1 MIEGSIQEG
10 AITIVNTY
18 EPNIGAPQYIREI
31 PTIMEGKINSYTIIV
46 GNFNTPTYIKGQIM
60 QTEDQQGVTGL
71 KRQVR
76 DILLVQWMRIHLQ
89 MQGTWVQSLVSEDST

>member
-1 MIEGSIQEG
+1 MIKGSIQEED
-10 AITIVNTY
+10 ITIINIY
-18 EPNIGAPQYIREI
+18 ESNIGMLQYV
-31 PTIMEGKINSYTIIV
+31 GKIVTSIKGEINSYTIIV